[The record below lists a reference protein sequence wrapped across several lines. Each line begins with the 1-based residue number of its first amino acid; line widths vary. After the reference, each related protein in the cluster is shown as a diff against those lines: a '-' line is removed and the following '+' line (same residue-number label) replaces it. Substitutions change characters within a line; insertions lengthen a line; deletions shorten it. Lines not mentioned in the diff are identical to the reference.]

1 MITEKEQNV
10 FVVGHMNP
18 DTDSICSAIA
28 YANLK
33 QKITGKK
40 YTAKRAGQVSP
51 ETEFV
56 LKRFDVKTP
65 GFISDVREQ
74 VKDMIIREV
83 PGINKEMSLKKAWD
97 IMDKDTLATLPVVN
111 EDKDLIG
118 LISVADIAKSY
129 MDVYDSEILAK
140 AETSYKNILEVLEGT
155 MVVGDP
161 DAHVTEGKVLIAAA
175 NPDMMENYIEPGDMV
190 VLGNRYESQ
199 LCAIEMNAKCIVVCT
214 GADVS
219 KTITRLA
226 ENKGCTIIQTKYD
239 TYMASRLINQSM
251 PIDFFMRKDGFVT
264 FTTED
269 FIEDIKTVMA
279 EKRHRDFPIL
289 DKDGHYLGM
298 ISRRNLLNVRK
309 KELILVDH
317 NEVSQ
322 AVDGLE
328 SANILEVIDHHKIG
342 SLETV
347 GPVYFRNQ
355 PVGCTATIVAQMYR
369 ENNIEIEPAMA
380 GLMCSAI
387 LSDTLV
393 YRSPTCTAVDKKTAE
408 ELAAIAG
415 FDVQTYAKEMFA
427 AGSNLSGKSP
437 EEIFYQDFKKFSAG
451 NVTFGVGQITSM
463 DGDELTKLKDR
474 MIPYME
480 KTFEEHGAD
489 MLFFMLT
496 DIMEES
502 TELLL
507 YGEGAEETAKKA
519 FRSEEEARMYLRG
532 VVSRKKQIIPPL
544 MNVLQNDAN

>member
-1 MITEKEQNV
+1 MSTEKEQNV
-10 FVVGHMNP
+10 FVVGHTNP

-33 QKITGKK
+33 QKVTGKK

-83 PGINKEMSLKKAWD
+83 PGINREMSLKKAWD
-97 IMDKDTLATLPVVN
+97 IMDKDTLATLPVIN
-111 EDKDLIG
+111 ENKDLVG

-140 AETSYKNILEVLEGT
+140 AQTSYKNILEVLEGT

-161 DAHVTEGKVLIAAA
+161 DANVTEGKVLIAAA
-175 NPDMMENYIEPGDMV
+175 NPDMMENYINAGDMV
-190 VLGNRYESQ
+190 ILGNRYESQ

-251 PIDFFMRKDGFVT
+251 SIDYFMRKEGFVT

-269 FIEDIKTVMA
+269 FIEDIKVVMA

-328 SANILEVIDHHKIG
+328 SANILEIIDHHKIG

-369 ENNIEIEPAMA
+369 ENNVEIEPAMA

-393 YRSPTCTAVDKKTAE
+393 YRSPTCTELDKKTAE

-415 FDVQTYAKEMFA
+415 FEVQSYAKEMFA

-474 MIPYME
+474 MLPYMD
-480 KTFEEHGAD
+480 KTFDEHGAD

-507 YGEGAEETAKKA
+507 YGEGAEETAKRA
-519 FRSEEEARMYLRG
+519 FHSEEEARMYLLG